1 MEYFRITMVL
11 DNGRIAVR
19 DLAFSQTVSLISE
32 LDTSNKD
39 AFWSKKEVTLKNG
52 TTLKL
57 VGNV

>member
-1 MEYFRITMVL
+1 MDYYRITMVL

-19 DLAFSQTVSLISE
+19 DLSFSQTVSLISE
-32 LDTSNKD
+32 LSKEEKEG
-39 AFWSKKEVTLKNG
+39 FWTRQETHLQNG

>member
-1 MEYFRITMVL
+1 MVL

-19 DLAFSQTVSLISE
+19 DLSFSQTVSLISE
-32 LDTSNKD
+32 LSKEEKEG
-39 AFWSKKEVTLKNG
+39 FWTKRETHLQNG